1 MAGVGVSGLALDVTV
16 PGRLSAALEVAP
28 GEVVAIVGPNGA
40 GKSTLLHAVAG
51 LLTHEGSVTVAGSDW
66 TTLATQQRSIG
77 MLFQDRLLFPH
88 LTATDNVAF
97 GLRTRGVRRAD
108 ARTRARDWLA
118 EVGLA
123 DLADRRPAEL
133 SGGQAQRVALARAL
147 APDPQVLLLDEPM
160 GALDVGTAA
169 SLRLELARRLRAY
182 DGIALVVT
190 HDAVDALTL
199 ATRMVVLE
207 DGEVAQVG
215 RPADVAAR
223 PRTDHVARL
232 VGLNV
237 LRGTA
242 RDGLVHLDA
251 GGEATTT
258 SREAGPVMVAFSAA
272 AVTLSPAEPAGSVRN
287 RWLGSVRG
295 VTAHEA
301 RVRVVVDL
309 DQPAA
314 AVIADV
320 TPGAAADLGLSPGM
334 PVWASVKATET
345 VVYPA

>member
-1 MAGVGVSGLALDVTV
+1 MSGLALDITV
-16 PGRLSAALEVAP
+16 PGRLRAALDVAP

-40 GKSTLLHAVAG
+40 GKSTLLQAVAG
-51 LLTHEGSVTVAGSDW
+51 LVAHQGSIAVDGEDW
-66 TTLATQQRSIG
+66 TSLPAQHRSIG

-88 LTATDNVAF
+88 LTAVDNVAF
-97 GLRTRGVRRAD
+97 GLRSRGVRRRE
-108 ARTRARDWLA
+108 ARERARGWLA
-118 EVGLA
+118 EVGLEE
-123 DLADRRPAEL
+123 LADRRPDQL

-147 APDPQVLLLDEPM
+147 APDPAVLLLDEPM

-169 SLRLELARRLRAY
+169 GLRLELARRLRAY
-182 DGIALVVT
+182 AGIALVVT

-199 ATRMVVLE
+199 ATRVVVLE
-207 DGEVAQVG
+207 DGAVAQVG
-215 RPADVAAR
+215 APEEVAAR

-237 LRGTA
+237 LRGDS
-242 RDGLVHLDA
+242 DGGVVRLAA
-251 GGEATTT
+251 GGEVVTTAGET
-258 SREAGPVMVAFSAA
+258 GPVMVAFPASAVA
-272 AVTLSPAEPAGSVRN
+272 LSPDEPAGSVRN
-287 RWLGSVRG
+287 RWRGRVRG

-309 DQPAA
+309 DEPAT

-320 TPGAAADLGLSPGM
+320 TPGAAADLGLAPGS

-345 VVYPA
+345 VVYRA